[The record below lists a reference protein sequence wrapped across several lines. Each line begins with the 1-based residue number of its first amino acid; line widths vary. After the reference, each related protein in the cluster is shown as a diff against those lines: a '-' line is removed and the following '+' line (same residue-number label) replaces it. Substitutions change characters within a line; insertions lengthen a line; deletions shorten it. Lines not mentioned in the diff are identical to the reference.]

1 MNINDLRNGN
11 FVMLNYQNGS
21 SDVCQIEEINI
32 EERKAN
38 LKVLTNGESI
48 EIDTDDKWVMLGFI
62 PFNIDF
68 LNQLE
73 FAKIDD
79 YVVFG
84 LHDNGAYVKK
94 VKGYDDIIVRKEKGE
109 WVLVTRKDEAY
120 YGCRF
125 GCISYLHLFQNLVYD
140 YWHVELVTIK
150 TVNEVLRKA

>member
-1 MNINDLRNGN
+1 MRKGN

-73 FAKIDD
+73 FAKIND

-84 LHDNGAYVKK
+84 LHDNGAYVKPME
-94 VKGYDDIIVRKEKGE
+94 VGDDIIVRKENGE
-109 WVLVTRKDEAY
+109 WVLVTRKDDAHFC
-120 YGCRF
+120 CRF
-125 GCISYLHLFQNLVYD
+125 DYIPYLHIFQNLVYD
-140 YWHVELVTIK
+140 YWHVELITLE
-150 TVNEVLRKA
+150 TVNEVLREA